1 MKKVIYLLFAVV
13 LFTACNTNQPVRYFS
28 ASPEIEAAKS
38 ILKAYV
44 DADWVA
50 MKSHYA
56 DTAKILNNVT
66 KAKGISTSAAI
77 EDYRQEHELFSSISY
92 VAEEDFFEMVLTDEG
107 ETWVNFWGLWVGTLR
122 STGEKFEI
130 PIHITFRFMD
140 QKVVLEHG
148 YWNNAAVEMALSK
161 LETQTP

>member
-1 MKKVIYLLFAVV
+1 MKKIIYFLIAFI
-13 LFTACNTNQPVRYFS
+13 LFTACSTEKPVRYFS
-28 ASPEIEAAKS
+28 SSPEIEITKS
-38 ILKAYV
+38 ILKDYV
-44 DADWVA
+44 EANWDAF
-50 MKSHYA
+50 KLHYA
-56 DTAKILNNVT
+56 ETALVANNVL
-66 KAKGISTSAAI
+66 KEKGIPIDSAIAVYK
-77 EDYRQEHELFSSISY
+77 EEHELFTAISY
-92 VAEEDFFEMVLTDEG
+92 VAKEEFFEMVLTDDN

-148 YWNNAAVEMALSK
+148 YWNSAAVEMALSK